1 MKKHVLLRVALLAL
15 LAALA
20 ACSTPMSPAPIVD
33 RNGVPQPSAQQPT
46 QAAPAAPAGHTGDER
61 GYYQVKK
68 GDTLTHIALD
78 NGQSPRD
85 IAAWNNVANPNDIK
99 VGQVLRVLPPEDA
112 ANATG
117 GAQFAPVPQQGDIV
131 RTPLAPQGAQSLN
144 KTGPR
149 GDKKPYSDAAFA
161 DMQKPDAASA
171 PAPAASGGAYFLQAG
186 AYKQSADAESA
197 RARILL
203 LGLKAVVQRAE
214 VNGAQWYRVRVGPY
228 AKLDDM
234 NRARVKLA
242 DNKIQ
247 STIVRQ

>member
-1 MKKHVLLRVALLAL
+1 MASQRKASRSSAGSTLYGVLAGLLLGLAIAAVVAFYVTRAPMPFVDKASRQHEPGKMPDLSQVNPNQGLAGGTVTVPPVPGPSDAEDAASKKSDDLGALIASLPADGKES
-15 LAALA
+15 AAA
-20 ACSTPMSPAPIVD
+20 SPAPAPAVTPAPIVSL
-33 RNGVPQPSAQQPT
+33 P
-46 QAAPAAPAGHTGDER
+46 PAA
-61 GYYQVKK
+61 
-68 GDTLTHIALD
+68 
-78 NGQSPRD
+78 
-85 IAAWNNVANPNDIK
+85 
-99 VGQVLRVLPPEDA
+99 
-112 ANATG
+112 
-117 GAQFAPVPQQGDIV
+117 VP
-131 RTPLAPQGAQSLN
+131 
-144 KTGPR
+144 K
-149 GDKKPYSDAAFA
+149 
-161 DMQKPDAASA
+161 AASA

>member
-1 MKKHVLLRVALLAL
+1 MASQRKASRSSAGSTLYGVLAGLLLGLAIAAVVAFYVTRAPMPFVDKASRQHEPGKMPDLSQVNPNQGLAGGTVTVPPVPGPSDAEDAASKKSDDLGALIASLPADGKESAAASPAPAPAVTPAPVAPESKPAT
-15 LAALA
+15 A
-20 ACSTPMSPAPIVD
+20 TPAPIVSL
-33 RNGVPQPSAQQPT
+33 P
-46 QAAPAAPAGHTGDER
+46 PAA
-61 GYYQVKK
+61 
-68 GDTLTHIALD
+68 
-78 NGQSPRD
+78 
-85 IAAWNNVANPNDIK
+85 
-99 VGQVLRVLPPEDA
+99 
-112 ANATG
+112 
-117 GAQFAPVPQQGDIV
+117 VP
-131 RTPLAPQGAQSLN
+131 
-144 KTGPR
+144 K
-149 GDKKPYSDAAFA
+149 
-161 DMQKPDAASA
+161 AASA

>member
-1 MKKHVLLRVALLAL
+1 MLPGSTCAGTRTVEAANETVQTPPAGRSGTASVRASVGGIRTWPTTRPPSVAVMVWSASNSCPSVWSDTVTVPPVQGPSDEEGAASKKPGDIGALIASLPADGKESAAASPAPAPAVTPAPVAPESKPAT
-15 LAALA
+15 A
-20 ACSTPMSPAPIVD
+20 TPAPIVSL
-33 RNGVPQPSAQQPT
+33 P
-46 QAAPAAPAGHTGDER
+46 PAA
-61 GYYQVKK
+61 
-68 GDTLTHIALD
+68 
-78 NGQSPRD
+78 
-85 IAAWNNVANPNDIK
+85 
-99 VGQVLRVLPPEDA
+99 
-112 ANATG
+112 
-117 GAQFAPVPQQGDIV
+117 VP
-131 RTPLAPQGAQSLN
+131 
-144 KTGPR
+144 K
-149 GDKKPYSDAAFA
+149 
-161 DMQKPDAASA
+161 AASA